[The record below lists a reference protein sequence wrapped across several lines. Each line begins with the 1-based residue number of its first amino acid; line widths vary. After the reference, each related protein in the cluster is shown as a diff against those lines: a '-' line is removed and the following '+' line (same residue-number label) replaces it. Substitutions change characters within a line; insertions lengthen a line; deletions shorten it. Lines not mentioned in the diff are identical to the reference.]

1 MKLSKLL
8 LLTFF
13 LLSLI
18 TVTLSCKKEEKE
30 TVKEKVKL
38 YIVAEPGIYLT
49 AFPLV
54 LELSGTNIET
64 QKNIKNTHIM
74 EVEFNKGETQTLN
87 LKVVS
92 GKIETEMSLAVSNV
106 ISLNEIGRIA
116 YKTSRSGDISLTFVP

>member
-8 LLTFF
+8 LLIFF
-13 LLSLI
+13 LIS
-18 TVTLSCKKEEKE
+18 VTISCKKEKTEII
-30 TVKEKVKL
+30 KEKVKL
-38 YIVAEPGIYLT
+38 YIVAEPGLYLT

-92 GKIETEMSLAVSNV
+92 GKIETEMSLAVSNL
-106 ISLNEIGRIA
+106 ISLSQTGVIA
-116 YKTSRSGDISLTFVP
+116 YKTSKSGDISLTFIP